1 MKIKSIFS
9 RLCLGAAIAAT
20 GAVQVNADTIQV
32 FGNGVDDLSA
42 FNGGTDG
49 SDTALVSVIGGQL
62 SVLDNDATDAPE
74 AYVDFGNVTD
84 GVRLEFDFE
93 FNTADLDVVN
103 TNPEVLIRFGNNGV
117 ETDSNA
123 DTGFQLNLRHANDS
137 TNQIRAANGTSSTS
151 SGLGDFVDLA
161 DGESFNIIALINN
174 DSVAQDYTE
183 LGGGTVAAGTY
194 DLFINGGLIGNFDVV
209 TTATSGFDPALGLGT
224 FGLNSSGSADAGVEV
239 LFDNITIG
247 IGEDNGFFTAVPE
260 PSSAILLLSGL
271 FSLGLIRR
279 RN

>member
-1 MKIKSIFS
+1 M
-9 RLCLGAAIAAT
+9 
-20 GAVQVNADTIQV
+20 
-32 FGNGVDDLSA
+32 
-42 FNGGTDG
+42 
-49 SDTALVSVIGGQL
+49 
-62 SVLDNDATDAPE
+62 
-74 AYVDFGNVTD
+74 
-84 GVRLEFDFE
+84 EFDFE

-103 TNPEVLIRFGNNGV
+103 TNPEVLVRFGNFGV

-209 TTATSGFDPALGLGT
+209 TTATDGFDPALGLGT
-224 FGLNSSGSADAGVEV
+224 FGLNSSGSADAGVEI

-247 IGEDNGFFTAVPE
+247 IGEDNGFFAVPE